1 MIDRQRQAP
10 ARLSDLMVALL
21 LLMIGVVA
29 AARAESAGADTVS
42 VAAPAVGV
50 NAVMQGAPPH
60 PEQQVSLTNW
70 MQPPFQ
76 RWGFRNLEQ
85 IARVATVDRGDG
97 PASPLGPVW
106 LDLDAFLLPTR
117 DSRTLGF
124 DAALNLLHVDA
135 LLLWQDGSLRLERY
149 RNGHSARTRHVLLTA
164 SGAITGLLAEMLI
177 DQKQFDD
184 QRLVTF
190 YLPELRGG
198 PWDNVSVREALDMEV
213 ALDFREIYGD
223 RWSDFSQLLAAGG
236 MAGLPEGLRPAPTL
250 NDYLHGVRGQ
260 GEPTLQYQFASA
272 NTEVVAW
279 IMHRATGKS
288 VAALYETLIHGR
300 LGAERDALF
309 ASDTAG
315 MTVASTG
322 AALTARD
329 WLRLGVMLAEGGQ
342 ANLQQIV
349 EPRVVE
355 RIRTGG
361 ERRHAIPGREDA
373 PAFSFRSHWHVDHA
387 TRAFAAWGIHGQ
399 FLFIAPEAKVVMV
412 LQSSH
417 PEPYGPHWGLADDFF
432 HALVEHLNRGH

>member
-1 MIDRQRQAP
+1 MSNRHGA
-10 ARLSDLMVALL
+10 SALL
-21 LLMIGVVA
+21 WAGLLTLLFT
-29 AARAESAGADTVS
+29 ARAETAHAAQPAEAARSGS
-42 VAAPAVGV
+42 VDH
-50 NAVMQGAPPH
+50 VMQGAPPDPAH
-60 PEQQVSLTNW
+60 RVTPANW
-70 MQPPFQ
+70 LQPPFQ
-76 RWGFRNLEQ
+76 RWGFRHLEQ
-85 IARVATVDRGDG
+85 ITRVATVDRGEG

-106 LDLDAFLLPTR
+106 LDLEKFLLPTR

-124 DAALNLLHVDA
+124 DAALDLLHVDA

-223 RWSDFSQLLAAGG
+223 PWSDFSQLLAAGG
-236 MAGLPEGLRPAPTL
+236 MFGLPEGLRPAPTL
-250 NDYLHGVRGQ
+250 NEYLHAVRGP

-272 NTEVVAW
+272 NTEAVAW
-279 IMHRATGKS
+279 IMQRTTGKS
-288 VAALYETLIHGR
+288 VAALYEQLLHSR

-309 ASDTAG
+309 ATDAAG
-315 MTVASTG
+315 MAVASSG
-322 AALTARD
+322 VALTARD
-329 WLRLGVMLAEGGQ
+329 WLRLGVMLAQGGQ

-355 RIRTGG
+355 RLRTGG
-361 ERRHAIPGREDA
+361 ERRHSIPGREDA

-399 FLFIAPEAKVVMV
+399 FLFVAPEAKVVMV

-432 HALVEHLNRGH
+432 HALVLHLDRGY